1 MKKKTLGF
9 KLVAGGIMAVLFP
22 LVVVGVFSV
31 IKASKALEHVAK
43 EQVEH
48 IAVELAGMTNILLE
62 GEMKVAIGLAVT
74 DDIKNTLEKSMSK
87 GVSET
92 EAELAQLGAVLKT
105 FKQNTGDDYEII
117 VVTDERGTVIAD
129 SNDGTNRGISIA
141 DRDYYQN
148 ARNSVA
154 NIGAVTNSK
163 ASGRPIIPVC
173 ATINGSTG
181 GMIGTV
187 VLVTKIETMAKEFAS
202 VKVGETGYPF
212 MADKSGLIIVHPVS
226 EHILKLNISDT
237 VGMESIVRGMFSGR
251 SGVESYFF
259 ENMDKIA
266 GYSSVP
272 ATGWGIGV
280 TQPSSEFL
288 AAANSIRNIIILVA
302 AIFLVVTVLVVVAFA
317 RGITNPI
324 NHVIS
329 GLTDGAGQVSSAA
342 GQVSSSSQQLAE
354 GSSELAASLE
364 ETSSSME
371 EIASMARQNAE
382 NSSQAKNLMQEAA
395 QVVTKVNKQ
404 MADLV
409 QATELIA
416 KSSEETG
423 KIIKTI
429 DEIAFQTNLL
439 ALNAAVEAA
448 RAGEAGAGFAVVAD
462 EVRNLAMRSAEA
474 AKNTAELIENT
485 IDAVRNGKQL
495 TKAAQDGF
503 NENTELSQKVGALV
517 EEIAAASSEQS
528 QGLEQVNIAVSQMDQ
543 VTQTT
548 AANAE
553 ESASASE
560 ELTSQAAELNR
571 MVDMLTEIVGGA
583 NNGSILPQQHRL
595 VPDARGRTSSAA
607 RKALPPKKHGA
618 APHTKPKTAAS
629 VIRPNDVI
637 PLDDDFGEF

>member
-9 KLVAGGIMAVLFP
+9 KLVAGGIMAVLIP

-31 IKASKALEHVAK
+31 IKASTALEHVAK

-48 IAVELAGMTNILLE
+48 IATELAGMTEILLD
-62 GEMKVAIGLAVT
+62 GELKVAMSLAAT
-74 DDIKNTLEKSMSK
+74 NDARQTLEKSRNN

-92 EAELAQLGAVLKT
+92 ESEIAQLGSVLKT
-105 FKQNTGDDYEII
+105 FKQNAGDDYEII
-117 VVTDERGTVIAD
+117 IVTDERGTVIAD

-141 DRDYYQN
+141 DRDYFQN

-154 NIGAVTNSK
+154 NIGTVTNSK

-173 ATINGSTG
+173 ATISGSNGD
-181 GMIGTV
+181 MIGTV
-187 VLVTKIETMAKEFAS
+187 VVVTKIETLAKEFAS
-202 VKVGETGYPF
+202 VKVGDTGYPF
-212 MADKSGLIIVHPVS
+212 MVDNTGLVIVHPNPD
-226 EHILKLNISDT
+226 HILKTNLAKT
-237 VGMESIVRGMFSGR
+237 VGMESIMTRMLSGQT
-251 SGVESYFF
+251 GVEEYYFD
-259 ENMDKIA
+259 NMDKIA
-266 GYSSVP
+266 GFSSVP
-272 ATGWGIGV
+272 STRWGIGV

-288 AAANSIRNIIILVA
+288 AAANSIRNVIIFVA
-302 AIFLVVTVLVVVAFA
+302 GLFLVVTVLVVVAFA
-317 RGITNPI
+317 RSITKPI
-324 NHVIS
+324 NQVIS
-329 GLTDGAGQVSSAA
+329 GLTEGAGQVASAA

-371 EIASMARQNAE
+371 EIASMSRQNAE

-395 QVVTKVNKQ
+395 QVVTKVNNQ
-404 MADLV
+404 MTDLV

-485 IDAVRNGKQL
+485 INAVRNGKQL
-495 TKAAQDGF
+495 TIAAQGGF
-503 NENTELSQKVGALV
+503 NENTEIAQKVGALV

-560 ELTSQAAELNR
+560 ELTSQAAELNS
-571 MVDMLTEIVGGA
+571 MVDMLISIVGGA
-583 NNGSILPQQHRL
+583 NDNGFQPQHHRM
-595 VPDARGRTSSAA
+595 VPDVRVRTASVA
-607 RKALPPKKHGA
+607 RKALPPKKLSPA
-618 APHTKPKTAAS
+618 TPKKAKTAAS
-629 VIRPNDVI
+629 VIRPKDVI